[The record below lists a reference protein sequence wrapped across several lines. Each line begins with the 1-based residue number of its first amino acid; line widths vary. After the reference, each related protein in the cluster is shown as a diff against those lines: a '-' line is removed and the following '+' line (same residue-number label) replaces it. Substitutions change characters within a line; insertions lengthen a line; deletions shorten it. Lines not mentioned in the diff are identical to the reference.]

1 MGDVVTPVKAAGVQ
15 WQELDDEILVFDGEL
30 LQRLVGSAAAIW
42 RSIDDVRSTEQIVGD
57 LSAAF
62 GSGPQLAQDVP
73 AFLAELE
80 GAGLIRLEAA
90 APGRFSVPA
99 TVAWDRDGARVV
111 LADLRTGT
119 RTALSDTATLIWQ
132 LAGAGLTSQEI
143 LEELSAAFPDAPNSL
158 PADVASALEELVTHG
173 WLRDG

>member
-1 MGDVVTPVKAAGVQ
+1 MTPVKVAGVAAQ
-15 WQELDDEILVFDGEL
+15 DIGDEVLVFDGEL

-80 GAGLIRLEAA
+80 EAGLIRLEAA

-99 TVAWDRDGARVV
+99 TVAWDTDGNRVV
-111 LADLRTGT
+111 LADLGTGT

-132 LAGAGLTSQEI
+132 LAGEGLTSQEI
-143 LEELSAAFPDAPNSL
+143 LAELTAAFPDAPNSL
-158 PADVASALEELVTHG
+158 PAEVAAALEELVGRG
-173 WLRDG
+173 WLRGG

>member
-1 MGDVVTPVKAAGVQ
+1 MTPVKVAGVAAQ
-15 WQELDDEILVFDGEL
+15 DIGDEVLVFDGEL
-30 LQRLVGSAAAIW
+30 LQRLVGSAATIW

-90 APGRFSVPA
+90 APRRFSMPA
-99 TVAWDRDGARVV
+99 TVAWDTDGNRVV

-132 LAGAGLTSQEI
+132 LAGEGLTSQEI
-143 LEELSAAFPDAPNSL
+143 LAELTAAFPDAPNSL
-158 PADVASALEELVTHG
+158 PAEVAAALEELVGRG
-173 WLRDG
+173 WLRGG

>member
-1 MGDVVTPVKAAGVQ
+1 MTPVKIAWAASQ
-15 WQELDDEILVFDGEL
+15 DIDDEVLVFDGEI

-62 GSGPQLAQDVP
+62 GPGPQLAQDVP

-90 APGRFSVPA
+90 APGHFSVPA
-99 TVAWDRDGARVV
+99 TVAWDRDGHRVV
-111 LADLRTGT
+111 LADLQTGT
-119 RTALSDTATLIWQ
+119 RTALSDTATLIWH
-132 LAGAGLTSQEI
+132 LAGEGLTAEEI
-143 LEELSAAFPDAPNSL
+143 VAELTAAFPDAPRSL
-158 PADVASALEELVTHG
+158 PADVAAALEKLVTRG
-173 WLRDG
+173 WLRGG

>member
-1 MGDVVTPVKAAGVQ
+1 MTPVKVAGVAAQ
-15 WQELDDEILVFDGEL
+15 DIGDEVLVFDGEL

-80 GAGLIRLEAA
+80 EAGLIRLEAA

-99 TVAWDRDGARVV
+99 TVAWDTDGNRVV
-111 LADLRTGT
+111 LADLGTGT

-132 LAGAGLTSQEI
+132 LAGEGLTSQEI
-143 LEELSAAFPDAPNSL
+143 LAELAAAFPDAPNSL
-158 PADVASALEELVTHG
+158 PADVAAALEELVSRG
-173 WLRDG
+173 WLRGG